1 MRTILILSVLLIL
14 SGCMMSPGE
23 IEEGLP
29 KLRDKL
35 PLSTKVYFARPLN
48 RNGAWLYERSEYTV
62 MNAFL
67 TAMTNRNIA
76 VSTPPVPKEIRKRPM
91 TKDELFETAKKLKQD
106 VVLFV
111 QIVKWEYGDAGFS
124 GFGGRDDVTMS
135 VMWIDPVKDRVV
147 TRSRVKV
154 VNSVGKSPFGGGS
167 ADESVSPIIQKYIDR
182 IFDVPKDS
190 D

>member
-1 MRTILILSVLLIL
+1 MRTVLMLLGLIFL

-35 PLSTKVYFARPLN
+35 PVSTKVYFARPLN
-48 RNGAWLYERSEYTV
+48 RNGAWLYERSEWTV
-62 MNAFL
+62 MNAFR
-67 TAMTNRNIA
+67 TAMTNRNIT
-76 VSTPPVPKEIRKRPM
+76 VTTPPVPKKKRKRPM
-91 TKDELFETAKKLKQD
+91 TRDELFKTARKLKQD

-135 VMWIDPVKDRVV
+135 VMWINPNTERVV
-147 TRSRVKV
+147 TRSNVKV
-154 VNSVGKSPFGGGS
+154 INSVGKSPFGGAS
-167 ADESVSPIIQKYIDR
+167 ADESVSPIIQKYIDQ
-182 IFDVPKDS
+182 IFDVKKD
-190 D
+190 